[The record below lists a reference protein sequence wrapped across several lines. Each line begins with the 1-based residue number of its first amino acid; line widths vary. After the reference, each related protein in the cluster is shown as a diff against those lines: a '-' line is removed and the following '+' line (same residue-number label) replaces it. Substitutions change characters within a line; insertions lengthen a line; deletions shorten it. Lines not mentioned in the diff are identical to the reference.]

1 MANSGSFGIFP
12 AESLEDVE
20 AVVADP
26 FVKLTTTTLM
36 AEEDWM
42 RIVMGVPLTAPN
54 QFFSS

>member
-1 MANSGSFGIFP
+1 VANSGSFGIFP

-36 AEEDWM
+36 AEED
-42 RIVMGVPLTAPN
+42 
-54 QFFSS
+54 